1 METRD
6 VGTGLTRKKRSPRK
20 TRLLLGAHMSIAGGI
35 HRALERGHDL
45 GCTAIQIFTKNA
57 TRWKA
62 DALTPEA
69 ISLFKRERQRTG
81 IIVVAHDSYL
91 INLASPDPELLEK
104 SVAGFMDE
112 MERAEQLEIP
122 FIVMHPGSHKGC
134 GEDEGLR
141 SVIRAFN
148 RLLKETAGFRVNI
161 LVENTAGQGTAL
173 GHSFEQ
179 LGRIIEET
187 VEPERIGVC
196 LDTCHAFAAGYDLRD
211 KEGYGTAME
220 ELDSLVGL
228 DRLKVLHLN
237 DCKKGLG
244 SRVDRHEHIGG
255 GTLGLNCFQL
265 IMNDRR
271 LEDAPKFL
279 ETPKFLDGRDMDPVN
294 LELLRGMAGSDQGR
308 IKRDCD

>member
-1 METRD
+1 MRQ
-6 VGTGLTRKKRSPRK
+6 KRSPRK
-20 TRLLLGAHMSIAGGI
+20 TGLLLGAHMSIAGGI
-35 HRALERGHDL
+35 HRALERGQDL

-62 DALTPEA
+62 GSLTPDEM
-69 ISLFKRERQRTG
+69 SLFKRERQRTG
-81 IIVVAHDSYL
+81 ILVVAHDSYL

-104 SVAGFMDE
+104 SVDAFMDE

-122 FIVMHPGSHKGC
+122 FIVMHPGAHKGR
-134 GEDEGLR
+134 GKGAGIR
-141 SVIRAFN
+141 SVTRAFN
-148 RLLKETAGFRVNI
+148 RILKETAGFRVNI

-187 VEPERIGVC
+187 VEPERMGVC

-211 KEGYGTAME
+211 KKGYTSAIE
-220 ELDSLVGL
+220 ELDSLLGL

-244 SRVDRHEHIGG
+244 SRVDRHEHIGRG
-255 GTLGLNCFQL
+255 MLGLQCFQL
-265 IMNDRR
+265 IMNDSR
-271 LEDAPKFL
+271 LRDAPKFL
-279 ETPKFLDGRDMDPVN
+279 ETPKYLDGRDMDPVN
-294 LELLRGMAGSDQGR
+294 LELLRGMVGSNQGR
-308 IKRDCD
+308 IKRERD